1 MNLRTAMILHT
12 GTMAVKSPGVDNEGV
27 EKRRTFS

>member
-12 GTMAVKSPGVDNEGV
+12 GTMAVKSSGVDNEGV
-27 EKRRTFS
+27 KGRGTWS